1 MSSKAAALVALL
13 SAVKFATA
21 EFVLVPRQTTAPPA
35 SSTIELPDVTAI
47 TNCHLHDTDVFCQA
61 DGTEFSVQATP
72 TVASAF
78 TDCHSHGN
86 EMYCVD
92 ESGGDVLVDLGASG
106 GEAHAEEE
114 EGDDHG
120 HSDGEEADGG
130 EEHCHEHAGIPHC
143 TGGSASE
150 RTCNAPDRDYNVNL
164 RVGLLF
170 AIFVTSAM
178 GVFGPILLY
187 KLMPKSGALDTIFM
201 VIKQFGTGIII
212 STAFVHLYSHASMMF
227 ANECVGELQ
236 YEGTTSAIV
245 MAGLFLS
252 FLVEYFGSRIVLHKT
267 RKMNTISLEERAK
280 AVLQTEVVS
289 ILVMEAGIIFH
300 SLLIGLTL
308 VVSGDDF
315 VMTLFIV
322 VLFHQVFEGLALGSR
337 IATVGACKH
346 PQVPTSAALSH
357 AHQGTQDTNDG
368 PQDKTAT
375 SNEASSMNSIA
386 PVPLELSMK
395 KKLSLAALFAFVTPV
410 GMAIGIGV
418 LSQFNGSDKST
429 LIAIGTLDAVSA
441 GILIW
446 VGVVEMWAADWMTG
460 AHGRKADLAEARPL
474 IVMLAM
480 TGLVSGLVVMS
491 VLGKWA

>member
-1 MSSKAAALVALL
+1 MPFKAAACVALL
-13 SAVKFATA
+13 GVANFATA
-21 EFVLVPRQTTAPPA
+21 EFVLLPRQTTNPPA
-35 SSTIELPDVTAI
+35 SSTASLPDVTAI
-47 TNCHLHDTDVFCQA
+47 TNCHLHDTDVYCQA

-78 TDCHSHGN
+78 TDCHSHGS

-92 ESGGDVLVDLGASG
+92 ESGGDVLVDLEASG
-106 GEAHAEEE
+106 GEAKEH
-114 EGDDHG
+114 EGNDD
-120 HSDGEEADGG
+120 EEAAEGG

-143 TGGSASE
+143 VGGNSE
-150 RTCNAPDRDYNVNL
+150 RTCNAPDREYNVNL

-170 AIFVTSAM
+170 AIFATSAM

-187 KLMPKSGALDTIFM
+187 RLVPRSPILDTIFM

-212 STAFVHLYSHASMMF
+212 STAFVHLYTHASMMF
-227 ANECVGELQ
+227 ANDCVGELD

-252 FLVEYFGSRIVLHKT
+252 FLVEYFGSRIVIHKT
-267 RKMNTISLEERAK
+267 RKMSGIGIEERAK

-289 ILVMEAGIIFH
+289 IIVMEAGIIFH

-308 VVSGDDF
+308 VVSGDNF
-315 VMTLFIV
+315 VMTLFV
-322 VLFHQVFEGLALGSR
+322 VIIFHQIFEGLALGTR

-346 PQVPTSAALSH
+346 PQVPTTAAVSH
-357 AHQGTQDTNDG
+357 AHQSAQDGSDN
-368 PQDKTAT
+368 PHDKTVN
-375 SNEASSMNSIA
+375 SNEASSLSSVA

-418 LSQFNGSDKST
+418 LSKFNGNDKAT

-441 GILIW
+441 GILVW

-460 AHGRKADLAEARPL
+460 AHGRKAELAEARPA
-474 IVMLAM
+474 IVALAM
-480 TGLVSGLVVMS
+480 SGLLSGLVVMS

>member
-1 MSSKAAALVALL
+1 MSFKAVACMAFLSVAGFVTAAD
-13 SAVKFATA
+13 
-21 EFVLVPRQTTAPPA
+21 FVLLPRQTTNPPS
-35 SSTIELPDVTAI
+35 SSTVSLPHITAI

-61 DGTEFSVQATP
+61 GGTEFSVQATP

-78 TDCHSHGN
+78 TDCHSHGSK
-86 EMYCVD
+86 MYCVD
-92 ESGGDVLVDLGASG
+92 ESGGDVLVDLDASG
-106 GEAHAEEE
+106 AEAPADEHGEDEHN
-114 EGDDHG
+114 HG
-120 HSDGEEADGG
+120 NGSEADGG
-130 EEHCHEHAGIPHC
+130 EVHCHEHAGIPHC
-143 TGGSASE
+143 TGGGSSE

-187 KLMPKSGALDTIFM
+187 KLVPKSNTLDTVFM

-212 STAFVHLYSHASMMF
+212 STAFVHLYTHASMMF
-227 ANECVGELQ
+227 ANDCVGELQ

-252 FLVEYFGSRIVLHKT
+252 FLVEYIGSRIVIHKT
-267 RKMNTISLEERAK
+267 RKMQNISVEERAK

-315 VMTLFIV
+315 VMTLFVV

-346 PQVPTSAALSH
+346 PQLPKTAAISH
-357 AHQGTQDTNDG
+357 AHQAAQENSDG
-368 PQDKTAT
+368 SQDKTVNT
-375 SNEASSMNSIA
+375 EESSLASLA
-386 PVPLELSMK
+386 PVPLPLSMRR
-395 KKLSLAALFAFVTPV
+395 KLGLAALFAFVTPI

-418 LSQFNGSDKST
+418 LSHFNGSDKAT

-460 AHGRKADLAEARPL
+460 AHGRKAELADARPI
-474 IVMLAM
+474 IVAMAM
-480 TGLVSGLVVMS
+480 TGLLAGLIVMS